1 MTTKEKVIHLVIPNG
16 EKEATLL
23 TALEYGYVL
32 GAEIHTN
39 HVNVD
44 NMAEFGINDDS
55 GIAIAK
61 SSHIEHWKRREG
73 AGFHES
79 YKPLQ
84 FETNAKTFN
93 FIAKTKTAVAKDTY
107 FNVILIYST
116 NEAKKCTN
124 PMSLS

>member
-1 MTTKEKVIHLVIPNG
+1 MKTKEKVINLIIPQG
-16 EKEATLL
+16 SKEATLL
-23 TALEYGYVL
+23 TSLENGYIL

-39 HVNVD
+39 HSDID

-61 SSHIEHWKRREG
+61 SSHIDHWKRREG
-73 AGFHES
+73 AGFHDS

-107 FNVILIYST
+107 FNAVLIYSIT
-116 NEAKKCTN
+116 ETKCSN
-124 PMSLS
+124 PVP